1 MLEHFLKC
9 TELPEDKIPEL
20 NDATSGSFQRR
31 RTGGGGRKTQTVVM
45 HPLVSESAQVGN
57 HGGGNCAA
65 RAGLSQHVAQPACQ
79 PAGQPAGQQAA
90 REGPM
95 LQFVD
100 SVTGQQAAEINMA
113 ITKFIV
119 GCGLPFAIVQSAY
132 FIALLSILR
141 PGFVVNDWLMSRS
154 WFSSKGL
161 DDLYAQIKERLD
173 KTFSSTATTSLYTL
187 AGDGFKTE
195 AGDKV
200 VNFTEQLQSWL
211 AFKDSHPVGVDR
223 EDVDMYVPL
232 FKAQLETRPIIDWAG
247 VVADNVRYMRNTL
260 TALVELFPTL
270 LCIGCV
276 AHVLDLLCEDF
287 AKLLDETV
295 NTAKTIVLFIVQHD
309 RLRQLFLRIKG
320 PQGVG
325 LRTFPDTRFGYACLM
340 IQSVLSNKR
349 HLRDMVDDAS
359 WEDVSQ
365 NKDGSAVANRELF
378 LDVVDTRSKWE
389 DMQCAVNLLLPVSD
403 ALQFIE
409 GNTTRVSFVYLIMLH
424 IGNDV
429 AQWISGALDGVL
441 LDGQEPLSVKAFR
454 AFHARWGATG
464 RIQAGLYDDVHMVAY
479 FLDPF
484 LCRLVEELPLNAI
497 GAFQKIFGKFCD
509 DVELA
514 QCVNEFMK
522 FHNGDGGYG
531 MMKDFAEQTHQRE
544 FARLKE
550 KYLRDH
556 NLGKLPHCVS
566 EAIMYCQAAMSNDE
580 EMVGMIED
588 MLLQEIAAMDDAAAS
603 SNVTGNATNH
613 EGDIG
618 DAALANADEGAG

>member
-95 LQFVD
+95 QQSVD

-119 GCGLPFAIVQSAY
+119 GCGLPSAIVQSAY
-132 FIALLSILR
+132 FIALLGILR
-141 PGFVVNDWLMSRS
+141 PGFVLNDWPVSRS
-154 WFSSKGL
+154 WFSAKSL
-161 DDLYAQIKERLD
+161 DDLYAQVKERLA
-173 KTFSSTATTSLYTL
+173 KLLSSTATTSLYTL

-295 NTAKTIVLFIVQHD
+295 NTAKT
-309 RLRQLFLRIKG
+309 
-320 PQGVG
+320 
-325 LRTFPDTRFGYACLM
+325 T
-340 IQSVLSNKR
+340 
-349 HLRDMVDDAS
+349 
-359 WEDVSQ
+359 
-365 NKDGSAVANRELF
+365 
-378 LDVVDTRSKWE
+378 
-389 DMQCAVNLLLPVSD
+389 
-403 ALQFIE
+403 
-409 GNTTRVSFVYLIMLH
+409 
-424 IGNDV
+424 
-429 AQWISGALDGVL
+429 
-441 LDGQEPLSVKAFR
+441 
-454 AFHARWGATG
+454 
-464 RIQAGLYDDVHMVAY
+464 
-479 FLDPF
+479 
-484 LCRLVEELPLNAI
+484 
-497 GAFQKIFGKFCD
+497 
-509 DVELA
+509 
-514 QCVNEFMK
+514 
-522 FHNGDGGYG
+522 
-531 MMKDFAEQTHQRE
+531 
-544 FARLKE
+544 
-550 KYLRDH
+550 
-556 NLGKLPHCVS
+556 
-566 EAIMYCQAAMSNDE
+566 
-580 EMVGMIED
+580 
-588 MLLQEIAAMDDAAAS
+588 AAS
-603 SNVTGNATNH
+603 SNVTGNATNR

-618 DAALANADEGAG
+618 DAALANVDEGAG